1 MALNPNPAPGEIL
14 ILLSYLAEE
23 SFSLHGRTDVHQQR
37 RAVGVGGVGQHK
49 RLVGEAVHV

>member
-49 RLVGEAVHV
+49 RLVGEAVNV